1 MLVAIQ
7 DVQALASHESGHL
20 ANCGLPSACLS
31 HQEHRLHAL
40 QAPAR
45 KEDPEQTEALKV
57 LLSPSKSTMSKFFER
72 LRGIVC

>member
-20 ANCGLPSACLS
+20 AYCGLPSACLS
-31 HQEHRLHAL
+31 HQQHRLHAL

-45 KEDPEQTEALKV
+45 KEKFEQTEALY
-57 LLSPSKSTMSKFFER
+57 LLISPSKSTRSMLFESR
-72 LRGIVC
+72 QEISR